1 MQAKNLY
8 FLLNGRL
15 RTTEEQSGSGSF
27 NGSVDYGRGK
37 SVGFVEAYQ
46 VGTLL
51 LSLFIEWLFLALD
64 GCTDKGLAQLCRF
77 NDFTRNRDTAV
88 KTFLR

>member
-1 MQAKNLY
+1 MKVKIISYVTYNMYDFQPKITIQAKNLY

-15 RTTEEQSGSGSF
+15 RTTEQSGSGSF

-46 VGTLL
+46 VGT
-51 LSLFIEWLFLALD
+51 
-64 GCTDKGLAQLCRF
+64 
-77 NDFTRNRDTAV
+77 RNRDTID
-88 KTFLR
+88 KNFFR